1 MDPIQDP
8 NIKMVYKT
16 HKCPFCNF
24 KTHKTYNL
32 DVHKRNKPGSASKE
46 LPTATPNDWYDV
58 KKTGK
63 KI

>member
-32 DVHKRNKPGSASKE
+32 DVHKRNKHGSASKE
-46 LPTATPNDWYDV
+46 LPTTTPND
-58 KKTGK
+58 
-63 KI
+63 